1 MDDIDAHFTRD
12 FRADEDLLSAI
23 LEYKK
28 PSNHIKEYEALIDLA
43 SQAYKALSKLRAYEG
58 RVDENEGRV
67 DEKLDLKNFEAYEE
81 SIKAVESAAAA
92 YMALDEETPASVDSI
107 TSTSVPGER
116 VEGGLSDEEL
126 IEAVMDAP
134 NPKRED
140 LVGPFQRMMLLATR
154 ADALSRR
161 VKADESQRAE
171 YVEKL
176 GELRA
181 AREMYQALERA
192 EPLVNQLGIQE
203 EEEEVGA
210 TEEPTTS
217 NIEPVA
223 DIADLAEML
232 RRNPNTKKAP
242 QAPDASLSAGGSGP
256 INVPTEV
263 AERLRAEKDARA
275 QERGEKELKD
285 VVRLIE
291 KLKTDRKREVM
302 ARIATFKGD
311 AANQEAVEKLIDA
324 DLRVQ
329 VARWLVEFMDGQS
342 KMVRLPASEA
352 WEERTNDKGETMKA
366 MAANESE
373 PDEYAKAVVMES
385 RYALSA
391 VVTAGKAFGFQ
402 DEKEIRSVAL
412 EVLPSEQKGGLG
424 SFVRDAT
431 KAFEKDRQRK
441 ELEEATR
448 EIELID
454 AKLGKHKAKLTVLA
468 ENEVQALQVRR
479 DGLLELRKQLMEA
492 LTGNSFKDKANN
504 AQKEAQATP
513 EAIKT
518 KVEKF
523 IGSASSLGKEE
534 VGWKNQDTFLV
545 DHENGFF
552 GVFDGIGGSA
562 AGDRASQLVRD
573 YVQSRV
579 KEFEGLDAE
588 AVAQVMA
595 DMMNKCAQELRAAEQ
610 ADPALEGMGTTLT
623 LIKIVGNEVVIGQA
637 GDSRVYGRRADGKL
651 RSLSLDS
658 NEAMDKIREDFDDDV
673 AFVFQQVVD
682 ELDKADDW
690 TVFKQKTN
698 EELKALDFSEEEI
711 KIFRERQG
719 DFESLVPDYFLRRN
733 VISAEAG
740 SGGHVDIYDLD
751 GEKELLL
758 TSDGIHDN
766 LKKSEIRLILTG
778 QYDKLEDA
786 ELRDGLKAIKNPT
799 EALTNAA
806 QIRSKQKGNIRAKP
820 DDMTAL
826 RVEREMAH
834 GDDPL
839 VEISGDDAV
848 PALATPET
856 APKPADADADRSSPD
871 ATPPTSPEA
880 AKDHTENVDLKTQ
893 TEAARARLE
902 EIKANI
908 GSWDTKNNLVHDDK
922 LIKEAVKRFEEIVA
936 HDEVFLARGDVDG
949 AYKDKRTRLT
959 RGGYLERLQERLF
972 EVISKDE
979 PVYAEQFSAWIT
991 EEKNKPEGERNAAWI
1006 EQLEKRQ
1013 EAVQALKPLFEAFL
1027 KSPSQPTPDAKP
1039 APAPDAPPA
1048 PDATP
1053 ALDASSAPIS
1063 ADAIPLAPD
1072 VKTSAPTPDAA
1083 APVPPVVPPSTPDV
1097 IPPAPPAPDKAS
1109 ARSEPGFANEALF
1122 SAGDRATILTWL
1134 KAQQPRVDRAQ
1145 KLRVDKDLDEARK
1158 RYEPFGLNLARLES
1172 IVNATTRLTEAKTD
1186 KERMEREAV
1195 LMRLREGGVILGAEA
1210 ALSEI
1215 KAERRQLKGD
1225 AQHFEDNTPYSGQ
1238 FQRSKSE
1245 IKARLKQI
1253 DAEMELMEMN
1263 VELEQALMEAVIV
1276 ETTNEDLSKFKNE
1289 IADGEARVEQKDT
1302 SWKEVADTA
1311 SQAHEGLRA
1320 RMETRMQNSE
1330 AEPYFG
1336 AMFRAFLR
1344 EQEATIGLSKA
1355 LRRFDVID
1363 MTERQ
1368 ITQALRL
1375 LDNAP
1380 SGPITSEQWD
1390 ALPAAARS
1398 VLKGS
1403 GENKNSTG
1411 ENIKGR
1417 LYEIL
1422 RSLTNDKSKANK
1434 DLQDQ
1439 LGLING
1445 MKEQSAYAL
1454 AQKTY
1459 QKLQADQKQVAQDIR
1474 RLTADIETYN
1484 PLKVTKMADKNAYV
1498 EKLKEVNGRLEL
1510 AKNQQRHIEALLK
1523 DGEALLGISGRM
1535 LWGQYQKR
1543 GGETIDQAGAFEA
1556 LKNQE
1561 DVTKLVIQVMDGQ
1574 DRLARLRLAEAPR
1587 EEEIRKTLPV
1597 LSVQGGRGAFGKG
1610 TAAPENRT
1618 SGGGGEKEK
1627 SVWESFKE
1635 TGLYKGAA
1643 QFVEA
1648 LTFWK

>member
-1 MDDIDAHFTRD
+1 MPDGNGSLKTPQQEAGREGIVARASEKLQKFREAIQALFRKEGSDKVNKKDKSKVDEILAIAEADVARVQKESEPLEKILEEARAGLTEVTFKEDLSGAVEGLKKKQKEAVEKALREYREALVEVLKEGEKSQIVKREDEPTRAHIEAAPQAADSVVGEGSEGHDKKVKRLPRSKKRDNEREAWMDDIDAHFTRD
-12 FRADEDLLSAI
+12 FRADEDLLSAV

-28 PSNHIKEYEALIDLA
+28 PNKHIKEYEALIDLA
-43 SQAYKALSKLRAYEG
+43 SQAYTALNKLRAY
-58 RVDENEGRV
+58 EGRV
-67 DEKLDLKNFEAYEE
+67 DEKLDLKNFEAYEA

-92 YMALDEETPASVDSI
+92 YVALDGETPASVDST

-161 VKADESQRAE
+161 VKTDESQRAE
-171 YVEKL
+171 YVQKI
-176 GELRA
+176 GELRT
-181 AREMYQALERA
+181 AREMYRALERV
-192 EPLVNQLGIQE
+192 EPPVGGQVQAE
-203 EEEEVGA
+203 EEEEEEARPVIPRGA
-210 TEEPTTS
+210 
-217 NIEPVA
+217 PVA
-223 DIADLAEML
+223 DIADLAKML

-242 QAPDASLSAGGSGP
+242 QAPDASLSRGVSGP

-275 QERGEKELKD
+275 QERGERESKD

-291 KLKTDRKREVM
+291 KLKTDKKREVM

-391 VVTAGKAFGFQ
+391 VVTAGKVFGFQ

-412 EVLPSEQKGGLG
+412 DVLPSEQKGGLG

-431 KAFEKDRQRK
+431 KALEKDRQRK

-448 EIELID
+448 EIELIN
-454 AKLGKHKAKLTVLA
+454 AKLGKHRAKLTVLA
-468 ENEVQALQVRR
+468 EDEVQALQARH
-479 DGLLELRKQLMEA
+479 DGLLELRKQLMED
-492 LTGNSFKDKANN
+492 LTGNSFKDKASN
-504 AQKEAQATP
+504 AQKEAQVTP

-523 IGSASSLGKEE
+523 IGSPSSLGKEE
-534 VGWKNQDTFLV
+534 AGWKNQDTFLV

-610 ADPALEGMGTTLT
+610 ADPALEGMGTTVT

-637 GDSRVYGRRADGKL
+637 GDSRVYGRRVDGKL
-651 RSLSLDS
+651 RSLTLDS
-658 NEAMDKIREDFDDDV
+658 NKAMDKVRADFDDDV

-682 ELDKADDW
+682 ELDKAGDW

-778 QYDKLEDA
+778 QYDKLEDT
-786 ELRDGLKAIKNPT
+786 ELRDGLKGITNPT
-799 EALTNAA
+799 EALTTAA

-834 GDDPL
+834 ADDPL
-839 VEISGDDAV
+839 VEISGDDAA
-848 PALATPET
+848 PALATPDT
-856 APKPADADADRSSPD
+856 APNPADPGADASAPD
-871 ATPPTSPEA
+871 APPLASPEA
-880 AKDHTENVDLKTQ
+880 VKVNVEQVDLKNQ
-893 TEAARARLE
+893 TEAARAQLE
-902 EIKANI
+902 EIKASI
-908 GSWDTKNNLVHDDK
+908 SSWDTKSNLIHDDK

-936 HDEVFLARGDVDG
+936 HDEAFLANGDVDG
-949 AYKDKRTRLT
+949 AYQDKRNRLT
-959 RGGYLERLQERLF
+959 KGGYLERLKERIF

-991 EEKNKPEGERNAAWI
+991 KEKERPEAERNSAWI
-1006 EQLEKRQ
+1006 QQLEKRQ
-1013 EAVQALKPLFEAFL
+1013 QAVQALKPLFEAFL
-1027 KSPSQPTPDAKP
+1027 TSPSKPTPDAKP
-1039 APAPDAPPA
+1039 APTPDTPPT
-1048 PDATP
+1048 PDTTP
-1053 ALDASSAPIS
+1053 ATDPFAAPSS
-1063 ADAIPLAPD
+1063 ADAISPTPD

-1083 APVPPVVPPSTPDV
+1083 APIPPAAPPSTPDA
-1097 IPPAPPAPDKAS
+1097 IPPAPPAPPDREEWPGS
-1109 ARSEPGFANEALF
+1109 SCGSSVPDVPDRVRRFVPPTGSNARVSPGFH
-1122 SAGDRATILTWL
+1122 G
-1134 KAQQPRVDRAQ
+1134 
-1145 KLRVDKDLDEARK
+1145 
-1158 RYEPFGLNLARLES
+1158 
-1172 IVNATTRLTEAKTD
+1172 
-1186 KERMEREAV
+1186 
-1195 LMRLREGGVILGAEA
+1195 
-1210 ALSEI
+1210 
-1215 KAERRQLKGD
+1215 
-1225 AQHFEDNTPYSGQ
+1225 
-1238 FQRSKSE
+1238 
-1245 IKARLKQI
+1245 
-1253 DAEMELMEMN
+1253 
-1263 VELEQALMEAVIV
+1263 
-1276 ETTNEDLSKFKNE
+1276 
-1289 IADGEARVEQKDT
+1289 
-1302 SWKEVADTA
+1302 TA
-1311 SQAHEGLRA
+1311 
-1320 RMETRMQNSE
+1320 
-1330 AEPYFG
+1330 
-1336 AMFRAFLR
+1336 
-1344 EQEATIGLSKA
+1344 
-1355 LRRFDVID
+1355 
-1363 MTERQ
+1363 
-1368 ITQALRL
+1368 
-1375 LDNAP
+1375 
-1380 SGPITSEQWD
+1380 
-1390 ALPAAARS
+1390 
-1398 VLKGS
+1398 
-1403 GENKNSTG
+1403 
-1411 ENIKGR
+1411 
-1417 LYEIL
+1417 
-1422 RSLTNDKSKANK
+1422 
-1434 DLQDQ
+1434 
-1439 LGLING
+1439 
-1445 MKEQSAYAL
+1445 
-1454 AQKTY
+1454 
-1459 QKLQADQKQVAQDIR
+1459 
-1474 RLTADIETYN
+1474 
-1484 PLKVTKMADKNAYV
+1484 
-1498 EKLKEVNGRLEL
+1498 
-1510 AKNQQRHIEALLK
+1510 
-1523 DGEALLGISGRM
+1523 
-1535 LWGQYQKR
+1535 
-1543 GGETIDQAGAFEA
+1543 
-1556 LKNQE
+1556 
-1561 DVTKLVIQVMDGQ
+1561 
-1574 DRLARLRLAEAPR
+1574 RLARP
-1587 EEEIRKTLPV
+1587 
-1597 LSVQGGRGAFGKG
+1597 
-1610 TAAPENRT
+1610 
-1618 SGGGGEKEK
+1618 
-1627 SVWESFKE
+1627 
-1635 TGLYKGAA
+1635 
-1643 QFVEA
+1643 
-1648 LTFWK
+1648 